1 MASGYRLVTYADAG
15 APKAGVLLG
24 DKIVPAASLLRGID
38 TSSVLGLLRNW
49 DTVHRSLHDVTA
61 NGLPPGD
68 GILLAQAKLFA
79 PILYPGALYCA
90 GANYW
95 DHLEEMAEIAKRVTG
110 KAPAM
115 TLVGRPHLRIRRT
128 TSRPSSDSRSFRT
141 RKRRIP
147 MRRGLSSSS

>member
-49 DTVHRSLHDVTA
+49 DAAHRSLHEATA
-61 NGLPPGD
+61 NGLPPGK
-68 GILLAQAKLFA
+68 GVLLAQAKLLA

-95 DHLEEMAEIAKRVTG
+95 DHLEEMAEIAKEAAVVERLNTIGYPAAYLDGDAYREIILKDLAQWRDVA
-110 KAPAM
+110 KAANI
-115 TLVGRPHLRIRRT
+115 RIN
-128 TSRPSSDSRSFRT
+128 
-141 RKRRIP
+141 
-147 MRRGLSSSS
+147 